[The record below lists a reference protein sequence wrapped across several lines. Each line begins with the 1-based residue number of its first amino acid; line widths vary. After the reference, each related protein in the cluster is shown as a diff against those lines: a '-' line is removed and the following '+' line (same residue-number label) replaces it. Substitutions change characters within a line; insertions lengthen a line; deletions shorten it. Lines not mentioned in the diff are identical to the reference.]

1 MSVVMGISLSDTDL
15 ALFQDAKA
23 LEIITSQA
31 QALVP
36 SLREGY
42 QRVLRELEEEK
53 ALVAEIENS
62 DQQYLNELKTTIAEQ
77 K

>member
-1 MSVVMGISLSDTDL
+1 MGISLSDTDL